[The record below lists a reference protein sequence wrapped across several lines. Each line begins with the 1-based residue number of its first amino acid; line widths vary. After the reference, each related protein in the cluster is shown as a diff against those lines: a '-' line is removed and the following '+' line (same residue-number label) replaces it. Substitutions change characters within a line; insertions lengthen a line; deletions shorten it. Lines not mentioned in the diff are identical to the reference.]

1 MPTDYNP
8 INTDI
13 DYINDDAAESQ
24 YNRDTEAHLRD
35 VTKGINTQSSDTTEN
50 SDGTT
55 DENSDG
61 TTDENPDGTTDENT
75 DGTTDEN
82 TDDATKKTKKDA
94 PETNELKTV
103 ASQYLNSSNMFV
115 LIWFLTIYIVVYY
128 VLGTFFNKGKN
139 PDDFQTN
146 LGRTLD
152 FIFFISLFIFI
163 ISYYTS
169 KSQQQITDDMIVLY
183 DNVLLFLENSNN
195 LVTLPLFIVS
205 LYIVVYLFRLPMSS
219 STKPFF
225 ISLIES
231 TAWIS
236 LLLNA
241 IVIFMQ
247 KTFDINILD
256 YLRTTQPEEEKVQEE
271 EIKKAVKLPKCENE
285 VFNVSNNK
293 YSYEDAQAVCGSF
306 GAKLATYDQIEAAY
320 NKGAEWCNY
329 GWSDGQMAFFPTQKG
344 TWDKLQKFPKK
355 KNNCGRPGVN
365 GGYIDNP
372 YIKFGVNCY
381 GKKPTPTENDLKRL
395 EAQQSQPIPLT
406 AEDKEL
412 QEKIDYWKK
421 NSDKL
426 QLNSFNNSNWS
437 RH

>member
-1 MPTDYNP
+1 MATKYNSDNVETDY
-8 INTDI
+8 I
-13 DYINDDAAESQ
+13 DDNVAESQ
-24 YNRDTEAHLRD
+24 YKQDTETHLRD
-35 VTKGINTQSSDTTEN
+35 VTKGIKTKEDEDSTNKGANTTEKTDDTTEK
-50 SDGTT
+50 
-55 DENSDG
+55 
-61 TTDENPDGTTDENT
+61 
-75 DGTTDEN
+75 
-82 TDDATKKTKKDA
+82 TDDTTEKTDDTTEKTNGTSEIKDVV
-94 PETNELKTV
+94 T
-103 ASQYLNSSNMFV
+103 QYLNSSNMFV

-128 VLGTFFNKGKN
+128 VLGTFFNKGKT
-139 PDDFQTN
+139 PDEFQTN

-152 FIFFISLFIFI
+152 FIFFVSVFIFI

-241 IVIFMQ
+241 IVVFMQ

-256 YLRTTQPEEEKVQEE
+256 YLRSSQPKDEEKDEKKADVDTQP
-271 EIKKAVKLPKCENE
+271 IKLPEDE
-285 VFNVSNNK
+285 VFNVSDNK
-293 YSYEDAQAVCGSF
+293 YTYEDAQAVCSSF

-320 NKGAEWCNY
+320 NNGAEWCNY
-329 GWSDGQMAFFPTQKG
+329 GWSDGQMAFFPTQKE

-355 KNNCGRPGVN
+355 KNNCGRPGIN

-395 EAQQSQPIPLT
+395 EAQQTQPIPIT

-412 QEKIDYWKK
+412 QEKIEYWKK
-421 NSDKL
+421 NPDKL
-426 QLNSFNNSNWS
+426 QLNSFNNTNWS
-437 RH
+437 RY

>member
-1 MPTDYNP
+1 MATDYNP
-8 INTDI
+8 DNTET
-13 DYINDDAAESQ
+13 DYIDDNAAESQ
-24 YNRDTEAHLRD
+24 YKEDTKTHLRD
-35 VTKGINTQSSDTTEN
+35 VTKGIETDKSDEDTDTTEETN
-50 SDGTT
+50 RTT
-55 DENSDG
+55 
-61 TTDENPDGTTDENT
+61 
-75 DGTTDEN
+75 
-82 TDDATKKTKKDA
+82 TKKTEETTTKK
-94 PETNELKTV
+94 PEEATTKKTEEATAETSELKNVT
-103 ASQYLNSSNMFV
+103 SQYLNSSNMFV
-115 LIWFLTIYIVVYY
+115 LIWFLAIYIVVYY
-128 VLGTFFNKGKN
+128 VLGTFFNKGKT
-139 PDDFQTN
+139 PDEFQTN

-152 FIFFISLFIFI
+152 FIFFVSLFIFI
-163 ISYYTS
+163 LSYYTS
-169 KSQQQITDDMIVLY
+169 KSQQQITEDMIVLY

-195 LVTLPLFIVS
+195 LIALPLFIIS

-225 ISLIES
+225 ISLIEG

-241 IVIFMQ
+241 IVVFMQ

-256 YLRTTQPEEEKVQEE
+256 YLRTSQPEEEEE
-271 EIKKAVKLPKCENE
+271 TVKLPKCQNE

-293 YSYEDAQAVCGSF
+293 YSYEDAQAVCSSF

-344 TWDKLQKFPKK
+344 SWDKLQKFPKK

>member
-1 MPTDYNP
+1 MATKYNSDNVETDY
-8 INTDI
+8 I
-13 DYINDDAAESQ
+13 DDNVAESQ
-24 YNRDTEAHLRD
+24 YKQDTETHLRD
-35 VTKGINTQSSDTTEN
+35 VTKGIKTKEDEDSTNKGANTTEKTDDTTEK
-50 SDGTT
+50 
-55 DENSDG
+55 
-61 TTDENPDGTTDENT
+61 
-75 DGTTDEN
+75 
-82 TDDATKKTKKDA
+82 TDDTTEKTDDTTEKTNGTSEIKDVV
-94 PETNELKTV
+94 T
-103 ASQYLNSSNMFV
+103 QYLNSSNMFV

-128 VLGTFFNKGKN
+128 VLGTFFNKGKT
-139 PDDFQTN
+139 PDEFQTN

-152 FIFFISLFIFI
+152 FIFFVSVFIFI

-241 IVIFMQ
+241 IVVFMQ

-256 YLRTTQPEEEKVQEE
+256 YLRSSQPKDEEKDEKKADVDTQP
-271 EIKKAVKLPKCENE
+271 IKLPEDE
-285 VFNVSNNK
+285 VFNVSDNK
-293 YSYEDAQAVCGSF
+293 YTYEDAQAVCSSF

-320 NKGAEWCNY
+320 NNGAEWCNY
-329 GWSDGQMAFFPTQKG
+329 GWSDGQMAFFPTQKES
-344 TWDKLQKFPKK
+344 WDKLQKFPKK
-355 KNNCGRPGVN
+355 KNNCGRPGIN

-395 EAQQSQPIPLT
+395 EAQQTQPIPIT

-412 QEKIDYWKK
+412 QEKIEYWKK
-421 NSDKL
+421 NPDKL
-426 QLNSFNNSNWS
+426 QLNSFNNTNWS
-437 RH
+437 RY

>member
-1 MPTDYNP
+1 MANKYNP
-8 INTDI
+8 DNVET
-13 DYINDDAAESQ
+13 DYINDDVAESQ
-24 YNRDTEAHLRD
+24 YKEDTKTHLRD
-35 VTKGINTQSSDTTEN
+35 VNNGIKSQDTDGSTNEDADTIEETDDTTP
-50 SDGTT
+50 TKT
-55 DENSDG
+55 DV
-61 TTDENPDGTTDENT
+61 T
-75 DGTTDEN
+75 
-82 TDDATKKTKKDA
+82 
-94 PETNELKTV
+94 PETNQLKNV
-103 ASQYLNSSNMFV
+103 ANQYLTSSNMFV
-115 LIWFLTIYIVVYY
+115 LIWFLAIYIVVYY
-128 VLGTFFNKGKN
+128 ILGMFFNKGKT
-139 PDDFQTN
+139 PDEFQTN

-152 FIFFISLFIFI
+152 FIFFVSVFIFI

-256 YLRTTQPEEEKVQEE
+256 YLRTSQPEEKEKEKEKEE
-271 EIKKAVKLPKCENE
+271 DATKKTIKMPKIENE

-293 YSYEDAQAVCGSF
+293 YSYEDAQAVCSSF

-381 GKKPTPTENDLKRL
+381 GKKPTATENDLKRL
-395 EAQQSQPIPLT
+395 EAQQSHPIPLT

-421 NSDKL
+421 NPDKL
-426 QLNSFNNSNWS
+426 QLNSFNNTNWS

>member
-1 MPTDYNP
+1 MATKYNSDNVETDY
-8 INTDI
+8 I
-13 DYINDDAAESQ
+13 DDNVAESQ
-24 YNRDTEAHLRD
+24 YKQDTETHLRD
-35 VTKGINTQSSDTTEN
+35 VTKGIKTKEDEDSTNKGANTTEKTDDTTEK
-50 SDGTT
+50 
-55 DENSDG
+55 
-61 TTDENPDGTTDENT
+61 
-75 DGTTDEN
+75 
-82 TDDATKKTKKDA
+82 TDDTTEKTDDTTEKTNGTSEIKDVV
-94 PETNELKTV
+94 T
-103 ASQYLNSSNMFV
+103 QYLNSSNMFV

-128 VLGTFFNKGKN
+128 VLGTFFNKGKT
-139 PDDFQTN
+139 PDEFQTN

-152 FIFFISLFIFI
+152 FIFFVSVFIFI

-241 IVIFMQ
+241 IVVFMQ

-256 YLRTTQPEEEKVQEE
+256 YLRSSQPKDEEKDEKKADVDTQP
-271 EIKKAVKLPKCENE
+271 INLPEDE
-285 VFNVSNNK
+285 VFNVSDNK
-293 YSYEDAQAVCGSF
+293 YTYEDAQAVCSSF

-320 NKGAEWCNY
+320 NNGAEWCNY
-329 GWSDGQMAFFPTQKG
+329 GWSDGQMAFFPTQKE

-355 KNNCGRPGVN
+355 KNNCGRPGIN

-395 EAQQSQPIPLT
+395 EAQQTQPIPIT

-412 QEKIDYWKK
+412 QEKIEYWKK
-421 NSDKL
+421 NPDKL
-426 QLNSFNNSNWS
+426 QLNSFNNTNWS
-437 RH
+437 RY

>member
-1 MPTDYNP
+1 MATDYNP
-8 INTDI
+8 DNTET
-13 DYINDDAAESQ
+13 DYIDDNAAESQ
-24 YNRDTEAHLRD
+24 YKEDTKTHLRD
-35 VTKGINTQSSDTTEN
+35 VTKGIETDKSDEDTDTTEEN
-50 SDGTT
+50 NRTT
-55 DENSDG
+55 
-61 TTDENPDGTTDENT
+61 
-75 DGTTDEN
+75 
-82 TDDATKKTKKDA
+82 TKKTEETTTKKPEDA
-94 PETNELKTV
+94 TTKKPDDTTTETSELKNVT
-103 ASQYLNSSNMFV
+103 SQYLNSSNMFV
-115 LIWFLTIYIVVYY
+115 LIWFLAIYIVVYY
-128 VLGTFFNKGKN
+128 VLGTFFNKGKT
-139 PDDFQTN
+139 PDEFQTN

-152 FIFFISLFIFI
+152 FIFFVSLFIFI
-163 ISYYTS
+163 LSYYTS

-195 LVTLPLFIVS
+195 LISLPLFIIS

-225 ISLIES
+225 ISLIEG

-241 IVIFMQ
+241 IVVFMQ

-256 YLRTTQPEEEKVQEE
+256 YLRTSQPEEEEE
-271 EIKKAVKLPKCENE
+271 TVKLPKCQNE

-293 YSYEDAQAVCGSF
+293 YSYEDAQAVCSSF
-306 GAKLATYDQIEAAY
+306 GAKLANYDQIEAAY

>member
-1 MPTDYNP
+1 MATKYNSDNVETDY
-8 INTDI
+8 I
-13 DYINDDAAESQ
+13 DDNVAESQ
-24 YNRDTEAHLRD
+24 YKQDTETHLRD
-35 VTKGINTQSSDTTEN
+35 VTKGIKTKEDEDSTNKGANTTEKPVDTTEK
-50 SDGTT
+50 
-55 DENSDG
+55 
-61 TTDENPDGTTDENT
+61 
-75 DGTTDEN
+75 
-82 TDDATKKTKKDA
+82 TDDTTEKTDDTTEKTDDTTEKTNGTSEIKDVV
-94 PETNELKTV
+94 T
-103 ASQYLNSSNMFV
+103 QYLNSSNMFV

-128 VLGTFFNKGKN
+128 VLGTFFNKGKT
-139 PDDFQTN
+139 PDEFQTN

-152 FIFFISLFIFI
+152 FIFFVSVFIFI

-183 DNVLLFLENSNN
+183 DNILLFLENSNN

-241 IVIFMQ
+241 IVVFMQ

-256 YLRTTQPEEEKVQEE
+256 YLRSSQPKDEEKDEKKADVDTQP
-271 EIKKAVKLPKCENE
+271 IKLPEDE
-285 VFNVSNNK
+285 VFNVSDNK
-293 YSYEDAQAVCGSF
+293 YTYEDAQAVCSSF

-320 NKGAEWCNY
+320 NNGAEWCNY
-329 GWSDGQMAFFPTQKG
+329 GWSDGQMAFFPTQKES
-344 TWDKLQKFPKK
+344 WDKLQKFPKK
-355 KNNCGRPGVN
+355 KNNCGRPGIN

-395 EAQQSQPIPLT
+395 EAQQTQPIPIT

-412 QEKIDYWKK
+412 QEKIEYWKK
-421 NSDKL
+421 NPDKL
-426 QLNSFNNSNWS
+426 QLNSFNNTNWS
-437 RH
+437 RY

>member
-1 MPTDYNP
+1 MATKYNSDNVETDY
-8 INTDI
+8 I
-13 DYINDDAAESQ
+13 DDDVAESQ
-24 YNRDTEAHLRD
+24 YKQDTETHLRD
-35 VTKGINTQSSDTTEN
+35 VTKGIKTKEDEKSTTKKTDDTTKKTDDTTEKN
-50 SDGTT
+50 VDTTEKTNGTSEIT
-55 DENSDG
+55 DVV
-61 TTDENPDGTTDENT
+61 T
-75 DGTTDEN
+75 
-82 TDDATKKTKKDA
+82 
-94 PETNELKTV
+94 
-103 ASQYLNSSNMFV
+103 QYLNSSNMFV

-128 VLGTFFNKGKN
+128 VLGTFFNKGST

-152 FIFFISLFIFI
+152 FIFFVSVFIFI

-169 KSQQQITDDMIVLY
+169 KTQQQITDDISILY
-183 DNVLLFLENSNN
+183 ENVLLFLENSNN
-195 LVTLPLFIVS
+195 LITLPLFIVS
-205 LYIVVYLFRLPMSS
+205 LYIIVYLFRLPMSS

-241 IVIFMQ
+241 IVVFIQ

-256 YLRTTQPEEEKVQEE
+256 YLRSSQPKDEEKGKKKADADTQP
-271 EIKKAVKLPKCENE
+271 IKLPENE
-285 VFNVSNNK
+285 VFNVSDNK
-293 YSYEDAQAVCGSF
+293 YTYEDAQAVCSSF

-320 NKGAEWCNY
+320 NNGAEWCNY
-329 GWSDGQMAFFPTQKG
+329 GWSDGQMAFFPTQKQ

-355 KNNCGRPGVN
+355 KNNCGRPGIN

-395 EAQQSQPIPLT
+395 EAQQTQPIPLT

-412 QEKIDYWKK
+412 QEKIEYWKK
-421 NSDKL
+421 NPDKL
-426 QLNSFNNSNWS
+426 QLNSFNNTNWS
-437 RH
+437 RY

>member
-1 MPTDYNP
+1 MATDYNP
-8 INTDI
+8 DNTET
-13 DYINDDAAESQ
+13 DYIDDNAAESQ
-24 YNRDTEAHLRD
+24 YKEDTKTHLRD
-35 VTKGINTQSSDTTEN
+35 VTKGIETDKSDEDTDTTEEN
-50 SDGTT
+50 NRTT
-55 DENSDG
+55 
-61 TTDENPDGTTDENT
+61 
-75 DGTTDEN
+75 
-82 TDDATKKTKKDA
+82 TKKTEETTTKK
-94 PETNELKTV
+94 PEEATNKTEEATAETSELKNVT
-103 ASQYLNSSNMFV
+103 SQYLNSSNMFV
-115 LIWFLTIYIVVYY
+115 LIWFLAIYIVVYY
-128 VLGTFFNKGKN
+128 VLGTFFNKGKT
-139 PDDFQTN
+139 PDEFQTN

-152 FIFFISLFIFI
+152 FIFFVSLFIFI
-163 ISYYTS
+163 LSYYTS
-169 KSQQQITDDMIVLY
+169 KSQQQITEDMIVLY

-195 LVTLPLFIVS
+195 LIALPLFIIS

-225 ISLIES
+225 ISLIEG

-241 IVIFMQ
+241 IVVFMQ

-256 YLRTTQPEEEKVQEE
+256 YLRTSQPEEEEE
-271 EIKKAVKLPKCENE
+271 TVKLPKCQNE

-293 YSYEDAQAVCGSF
+293 YSYEDAQAVCSSF

-421 NSDKL
+421 NPDKL
-426 QLNSFNNSNWS
+426 QLNSFNNNNWS
-437 RH
+437 RY

>member
-1 MPTDYNP
+1 MATDYNP
-8 INTDI
+8 DNTET
-13 DYINDDAAESQ
+13 DYIGDNAAESQ
-24 YNRDTEAHLRD
+24 YKEDTKTHLRD
-35 VTKGINTQSSDTTEN
+35 VTKGIETDKSDEDTDTTEEN
-50 SDGTT
+50 NRTT
-55 DENSDG
+55 
-61 TTDENPDGTTDENT
+61 
-75 DGTTDEN
+75 
-82 TDDATKKTKKDA
+82 TKKTEETTTKKTEETTTKK
-94 PETNELKTV
+94 PEEATAETSELKNVT
-103 ASQYLNSSNMFV
+103 SQYLNSSNMFV
-115 LIWFLTIYIVVYY
+115 LIWFLAIYIVVYY
-128 VLGTFFNKGKN
+128 VLGTFFNKGKT
-139 PDDFQTN
+139 PDEFQTN

-152 FIFFISLFIFI
+152 FIFFVSLFIFI
-163 ISYYTS
+163 LSYYTS
-169 KSQQQITDDMIVLY
+169 KSQQQITEDMIVLY

-195 LVTLPLFIVS
+195 LIALPLFIIS

-225 ISLIES
+225 ISLIEG

-241 IVIFMQ
+241 IVVFMQ

-256 YLRTTQPEEEKVQEE
+256 YLRTSQPEEEEE
-271 EIKKAVKLPKCENE
+271 TVKLPKCQNE

-293 YSYEDAQAVCGSF
+293 YSYEDAQAVCSSF

-344 TWDKLQKFPKK
+344 SWDKLQKFPKK

>member
-1 MPTDYNP
+1 MANKYNP
-8 INTDI
+8 DNVET
-13 DYINDDAAESQ
+13 DYINDDVAESQ
-24 YNRDTEAHLRD
+24 YKEDTKTHLRD
-35 VTKGINTQSSDTTEN
+35 VNNGIKSQD
-50 SDGTT
+50 
-55 DENSDG
+55 
-61 TTDENPDGTTDENT
+61 
-75 DGTTDEN
+75 
-82 TDDATKKTKKDA
+82 TDDSTNEDADTIEETDNTTPTKTDDT
-94 PETNELKTV
+94 PETNQLKNV
-103 ASQYLNSSNMFV
+103 ANQYLTSSNMFV
-115 LIWFLTIYIVVYY
+115 LIWFLAIYIVVYY
-128 VLGTFFNKGKN
+128 ILGTFFNKGKT
-139 PDDFQTN
+139 PDEFQTN

-152 FIFFISLFIFI
+152 FIFFVSVFIFI

-169 KSQQQITDDMIVLY
+169 KSQQQITDDMTVLY

-256 YLRTTQPEEEKVQEE
+256 YLRTTQPKEEEKEDDA
-271 EIKKAVKLPKCENE
+271 IKKTIKMPKCENE

-293 YSYEDAQAVCGSF
+293 YSYEDAQAVCSSF

-395 EAQQSQPIPLT
+395 EAQQTHPIPLT

-421 NSDKL
+421 NPDKL
-426 QLNSFNNSNWS
+426 QLNSFNNTNWS

>member
-1 MPTDYNP
+1 MANKYNP
-8 INTDI
+8 DNVET
-13 DYINDDAAESQ
+13 DYINDDVAESQ
-24 YNRDTEAHLRD
+24 YKEDTKTHLRD
-35 VTKGINTQSSDTTEN
+35 VTNGIKSQDTDYSTNEDADTIEETDDTTPTKTD
-50 SDGTT
+50 STT
-55 DENSDG
+55 P
-61 TTDENPDGTTDENT
+61 TKTDVT
-75 DGTTDEN
+75 
-82 TDDATKKTKKDA
+82 
-94 PETNELKTV
+94 PETNQLKNV
-103 ASQYLNSSNMFV
+103 ANQYLTSSNMFV
-115 LIWFLTIYIVVYY
+115 LIWFLAIYIVVYY
-128 VLGTFFNKGKN
+128 ILGTFFNKGKT
-139 PDDFQTN
+139 PDEFQTN

-152 FIFFISLFIFI
+152 FIFFVSVFIFI

-247 KTFDINILD
+247 KKFDINILD
-256 YLRTTQPEEEKVQEE
+256 YLRTTQPEEEKVKEE
-271 EIKKAVKLPKCENE
+271 DIKKIIKMPKIENE

-293 YSYEDAQAVCGSF
+293 YNYEDAQAVCSSF

-329 GWSDGQMAFFPTQKG
+329 GWSDGQMAFFPTQKA

-355 KNNCGRPGVN
+355 KNNCGRPGIN
-365 GGYIDNP
+365 GGFIDNP

-412 QEKIDYWKK
+412 QEKIEYWKK
-421 NSDKL
+421 NPDKL
-426 QLNSFNNSNWS
+426 QLNSFNNNNWS
-437 RH
+437 RY

>member
-1 MPTDYNP
+1 MSTDYN
-8 INTDI
+8 NG
-13 DYINDDAAESQ
+13 NMAESQ
-24 YNRDTEAHLRD
+24 NNGDTETNLRD
-35 VTKGINTQSSDTTEN
+35 VTQGTDITEETDQTTTEET
-50 SDGTT
+50 DKTT
-55 DENSDG
+55 TEETDQ
-61 TTDENPDGTTDENT
+61 TTTEETDQTTTE
-75 DGTTDEN
+75 
-82 TDDATKKTKKDA
+82 
-94 PETNELKTV
+94 ETNNITSGTSELQNI

-128 VLGTFFNKGKN
+128 VLGTFFNKGN
-139 PDDFQTN
+139 TPVDFQTN

-152 FIFFISLFIFI
+152 FIFFVSLFIFI

-183 DNVLLFLENSNN
+183 DNILLFLENSNN
-195 LVTLPLFIVS
+195 LITLPLFIVS

-241 IVIFMQ
+241 IVVFMQ

-256 YLRTTQPEEEKVQEE
+256 YLRASQPEKEEKEE
-271 EIKKAVKLPKCENE
+271 KEEKVKLPKCENE
-285 VFNVSNNK
+285 VFNVSDNK
-293 YSYEDAQAVCGSF
+293 YNYEDAQAVCSSF

-355 KNNCGRPGVN
+355 KNNCGRPGIN

-395 EAQQSQPIPLT
+395 EAQQSQPVPLT

-412 QEKIDYWKK
+412 QEKIEYWKK
-421 NSDKL
+421 NPEKL

-437 RH
+437 RY

>member
-1 MPTDYNP
+1 MATDYNP
-8 INTDI
+8 DNTET
-13 DYINDDAAESQ
+13 DYIDDNAAESQ
-24 YNRDTEAHLRD
+24 YKEDTKTHLRD
-35 VTKGINTQSSDTTEN
+35 VTKGIETDKSDEDTDTTEETN
-50 SDGTT
+50 RTT
-55 DENSDG
+55 
-61 TTDENPDGTTDENT
+61 
-75 DGTTDEN
+75 
-82 TDDATKKTKKDA
+82 TKKTEETTTKK
-94 PETNELKTV
+94 PEEATTKKTEEATAETSELKNIT
-103 ASQYLNSSNMFV
+103 SQYLNSSNMFV
-115 LIWFLTIYIVVYY
+115 LIWFLAIYIVVYY
-128 VLGTFFNKGKN
+128 VLGTFFNKGKT
-139 PDDFQTN
+139 PDEFQTN

-152 FIFFISLFIFI
+152 FIFFVSLFIFI
-163 ISYYTS
+163 LSYYTS
-169 KSQQQITDDMIVLY
+169 KSQQQITEDMIVLY

-195 LVTLPLFIVS
+195 LIALPLFIIS

-225 ISLIES
+225 ISLIEG

-241 IVIFMQ
+241 IVVFMQ

-256 YLRTTQPEEEKVQEE
+256 YLRTSQPEEEEE
-271 EIKKAVKLPKCENE
+271 TVKLPKCQNE

-293 YSYEDAQAVCGSF
+293 YSYEDAQAVCSSF